1 MKEVYYLNKETLP
14 RIPVP
19 HDCLIRE
26 VALKDGFLEFTFE
39 DDINLH
45 DSIQAIKPEAKSLI
59 IRYHLI
65 YDLDDI
71 EIIFLESIAY
81 HWWARDPYA
90 HKCHYRVFDYKKLPE
105 LTKDGSLSYNAHYVN
120 YNAMFIRLSSRC
132 SIHIELFADYVE
144 YEWIC

>member
-19 HDCLIRE
+19 HDCFIKE
-26 VALKDGFLEFTFE
+26 VALKDGFLEFIFE
-39 DDINLH
+39 DDIILH
-45 DSIQAIKPEAKSLI
+45 ESIQAIKPEAKSLI

-71 EIIFLESIAY
+71 TIKMLQSLTL
-81 HWWARDPYA
+81 HRWTRDPYA
-90 HKCHYRVFDYKKLPE
+90 HKYHFKYFDYHK
-105 LTKDGSLSYNAHYVN
+105 LTKLTEGTSLSYITHFINHN
-120 YNAMFIRLSSRC
+120 SMFIRLWSFAEVQ
-132 SIHIELFADYVE
+132 IELFADYVE

>member
-19 HDCLIRE
+19 HDCFIKE
-26 VALKDGFLEFTFE
+26 VTLKDGFLEFKFE

-71 EIIFLESIAY
+71 DITMLESMTY

-90 HKCHYRVFDYKKLPE
+90 HKCHYRVFDYTKLPE

-120 YNAMFIRLSSRC
+120 YNAMFIRLCSRC

>member
-14 RIPVP
+14 MIPVP
-19 HDCLIRE
+19 HDCFIRD
-26 VALKDGFLEFTFE
+26 VALKDGFLEFIFE
-39 DDINLH
+39 DDISYH
-45 DSIQAIKPEAKSLI
+45 DSIKFIKPEAKSLI

-71 EIIFLESIAY
+71 DITMLESITY

-105 LTKDGSLSYNAHYVN
+105 LTKDGSLSYNTHYVS
-120 YNAMFIRLSSRC
+120 YNAMFIRLCSRY